1 MSLKSE
7 KCTFTALKGISKQ
20 LLKKEIQNV
29 SCQKVVTCKIISN
42 KEMVLAAFKLSKCRF
57 N

>member
-20 LLKKEIQNV
+20 LLKREIQNV